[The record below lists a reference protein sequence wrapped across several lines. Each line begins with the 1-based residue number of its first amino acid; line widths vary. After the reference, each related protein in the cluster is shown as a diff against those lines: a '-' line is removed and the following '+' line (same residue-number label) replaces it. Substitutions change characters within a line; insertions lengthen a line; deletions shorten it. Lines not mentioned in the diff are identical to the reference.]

1 MPLSHE
7 MVYKVFLY
15 IVLTSLYV
23 VFFGI
28 DSFERFKEESIVVIK
43 KDLDIASTA
52 MNVRPGF
59 T

>member
-1 MPLSHE
+1 

-59 T
+59 I